1 MRPDGFGGPHA
12 PGRTLRALKLRD
24 MRNRKQFIATVAASG
39 AALALARSEARATES
54 TPAASG
60 AMPSPT
66 ASAKPPSGAALAVAA
81 GMRRFDPKLSDAE
94 IAGIAKDIDEN
105 AQLGVALNPKKK
117 RLRNS
122 EGPVTIFTVPL
133 R

>member
-1 MRPDGFGGPHA
+1 
-12 PGRTLRALKLRD
+12 LIALKTRH
-24 MRNRKQFIATVAASG
+24 MRNRKHFIATVAATG
-39 AALALARSEARATES
+39 AALALARSEAAAAES
-54 TPAASG
+54 TPTASG
-60 AMPSPT
+60 AMPSPA
-66 ASAKPPSGAALAVAA
+66 ASEKPPSAVALAVAA

-105 AQLGVALNPKKK
+105 SQLGAALNPKKK

-122 EGPVTIFTVPL
+122 DGPVTIFTVPL